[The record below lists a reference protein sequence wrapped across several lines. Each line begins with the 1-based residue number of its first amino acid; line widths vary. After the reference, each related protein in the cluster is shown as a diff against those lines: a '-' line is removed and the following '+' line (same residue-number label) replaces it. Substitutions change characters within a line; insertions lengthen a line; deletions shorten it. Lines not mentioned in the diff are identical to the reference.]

1 MPGFDFVFA
10 IAILI
15 MSVVIHEVSHG
26 YAANFL
32 GDPTARLSGRLTLNP
47 ISHLDPIGSVLV
59 PLITY
64 LSGGFIIGWAKPVP
78 FNPYNLSDQK
88 WGPGIVALAGPL
100 SNIALALV
108 FGLIIRFSAGE
119 GLTSPFFMILGFVV
133 FINIILA
140 IFNMIPIPPLDGS
153 RVLFALLPSRFNHI
167 QYYLEAY
174 GLVFIILF
182 IFVFWQ
188 FILPVVFALFK
199 LITGMNF

>member
-1 MPGFDFVFA
+1 MPLDFVFA
-10 IAILI
+10 IAVLI
-15 MSVVIHEVSHG
+15 MSVVIHEISHG

-47 ISHLDPIGSVLV
+47 LSHLDPIGSVLV

-100 SNIALALV
+100 SNILIALI
-108 FGLIIRFSAGE
+108 FGFVIRFSSGE
-119 GLTSPFFMILGFVV
+119 NLTSPFFMILGFVV

-153 RVLFALLPSRFNHI
+153 KVLFALLPSRFSHI
-167 QYYLEAY
+167 QYFFEVY
-174 GLVFIILF
+174 GLVFIIFF
-182 IFVFWQ
+182 IFIFWQ
-188 FILPVVFALFK
+188 FILPIVFALFK